1 MIELPRAAVCAD
13 EIAAH
18 ADFFSFGTNDLTQT
32 TLGLSRDDAEGK
44 FLAAYVEDGVIP
56 ANPFQTLDVDGVG
69 ALVQMGS
76 EKGRAARPG
85 LKLGICGE
93 HGGDP
98 ASVRFFHGVGV
109 DYVSC
114 SPFRVPIARLAG
126 GPGGAG
132 GRTARSVGPPVAAPA
147 RGCEHGSVEKPS
159 QAVELRRLADQHAA
173 LHRVAALVA
182 RSDVGADRIVAVAT
196 EEVGRLL
203 GAEHATM
210 VALRRRRRGG
220 DHRRLERRR
229 RRLRSRSGCPC
240 SWTTAPR
247 WRRSGTPVS
256 RRGWTTTGRSEGRR
270 CSYLRRTLG
279 LRAAVAAPV
288 VLRGRL
294 WGAVSA
300 ATVRPEPFP
309 PGTEQ
314 RLAAFAALLAQAVAN
329 SEAARELA
337 ASRQRLVE
345 AGDAERRRI
354 ERNLHDGAQQRLVT
368 LSLSLAL
375 LERQARMGTPPSAAD
390 LAGVRAAARPARWR
404 SCASWPAASI
414 PRCSPTT
421 ACAPPCRRSP
431 RARRCAWT
439 WTPTSSAFRSP
450 SRSPP
455 TSSRPRRSPTPRS
468 TAAPRASRS
477 WRGAST
483 ATCTSRSATTASA
496 APRSGPAPAPACG
509 GSPTGWRRSAA
520 GSTCAAGPARA
531 RASTCTC
538 PLPGAPRQSDGG
550 AGRGSVI
557 NRDPRP
563 RVTKLQ
569 AQRRSTSTRLWK
581 PTR

>member
-1 MIELPRAAVCAD
+1 MSALDVLIGTMIELPRAALCAD

-56 ANPFQTLDVDGVG
+56 ANPFQTLDIGGVGELVRMACERGPRGAAGPQDRHLRRARGRPGVG
-69 ALVQMGS
+69 ALLPP
-76 EKGRAARPG
+76 RR
-85 LKLGICGE
+85 
-93 HGGDP
+93 
-98 ASVRFFHGVGV
+98 
-109 DYVSC
+109 
-114 SPFRVPIARLAG
+114 ARLRVVLAVPRPDGPPLG
-126 GPGGAG
+126 GPGRAG

-203 GAEHATM
+203 GAEHARWSAT
-210 VALRRRRRGG
+210 ATTARRRSSAGG
-220 DHRRLERRR
+220 APT
-229 RRLRSRSGCPC
+229 RRLRSRSGCLVQLDDG
-240 SWTTAPR
+240 TALAQVWHTGQPAR
-247 WRRSGTPVS
+247 VDDYRPL
-256 RRGWTTTGRSEGRR
+256 RGPQVQ
-270 CSYLRRTLG
+270 YLRRTLG

-375 LERQARMGTPPSAAD
+375 LERQARMGTPPTAAD
-390 LAGVRAAARPARWR
+390 LAGVRSELSGALEELRELARGIHPAVLADHGLRARPAGAR
-404 SCASWPAASI
+404 
-414 PRCSPTT
+414 
-421 ACAPPCRRSP
+421 P

-439 WTPTSSAFRSP
+439 W
-450 SRSPP
+450 
-455 TSSRPRRSPTPRS
+455 
-468 TAAPRASRS
+468 
-477 WRGAST
+477 
-483 ATCTSRSATTASA
+483 
-496 APRSGPAPAPACG
+496 
-509 GSPTGWRRSAA
+509 
-520 GSTCAAGPARA
+520 
-531 RASTCTC
+531 
-538 PLPGAPRQSDGG
+538 
-550 AGRGSVI
+550 
-557 NRDPRP
+557 
-563 RVTKLQ
+563 
-569 AQRRSTSTRLWK
+569 
-581 PTR
+581 